1 VPSLKERPLGIS
13 ELAVKDFGPIFDKSS
28 ASWAIALDLETN
40 DDIVVYPTPSSL
52 SKASLLV
59 TTLCSMNKIIID
71 LHSMGPLELESKMF
85 ELIRS
90 YKAIDSDYTK
100 FVTTWEIRKNQPF
113 ITTNKLINSWSVV
126 LPTSCET
133 HVSSFKISQEFSE
146 GYFYITYINI
156 YEDNMKTI
164 ETISHEIIINKVSL
178 AGGIPCNYLSKALGL
193 EINIL

>member
-13 ELAVKDFGPIFDKSS
+13 ELVVKDFGSIFDKNS
-28 ASWAIALDLETN
+28 ASWAVALDLETIE
-40 DDIVVYPTPSSL
+40 DTIVYPTPSSL

-59 TTLCSMNKIIID
+59 TTLCSMNKIIND
-71 LHSMGPLELESKMF
+71 LSSMSLLEFEARMF

-113 ITTNKLINSWSVV
+113 ITTKKLINSWTVV

-133 HVSSFKISQEFSE
+133 HVSSFKILQEFSE
-146 GYFYITYINI
+146 GYYYVTYINI

-178 AGGIPCNYLSKALGL
+178 KGGIPCNYLSKALGL